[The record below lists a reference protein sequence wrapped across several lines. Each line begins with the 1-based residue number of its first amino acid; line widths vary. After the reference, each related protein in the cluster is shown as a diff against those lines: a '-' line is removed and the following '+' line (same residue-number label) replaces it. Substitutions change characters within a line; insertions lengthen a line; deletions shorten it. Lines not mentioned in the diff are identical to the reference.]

1 MHVAAESGLY
11 NTKIGNCLFNFEIKD
26 QFERRIEN
34 VE

>member
-1 MHVAAESGLY
+1 MHVASESGLY

-26 QFERRIEN
+26 QFEHRIEN